1 MNLPYSYLH
10 FRRQLARAGLRQFVA
25 SLGSTMEIILFAC
38 SPVILGLLACIA
50 VPGLLAPSLPWPQAL
65 GLLAAQT
72 LLIAT
77 PGWLLRQRLH
87 PTDIALWSVALPI
100 PPHQRWQAEAA
111 VAGMLIAPMA
121 LAYAASIVVWL
132 YQNPTWLQPVK
143 WAGLSATLLS
153 LLLGW
158 AIATVLLMR
167 RAQAPL
173 RQGRA
178 PAKSHGA
185 MAASPYIERKPRSM
199 FVTSWYYWR
208 LLFWLPCWR
217 KRGESASIGLQQSTL
232 LAGALLCV
240 SAWLWQAPWAPAALW
255 GAGASLLLIVLT
267 DRCDKAVSQQ
277 IALLRPVTAAWP
289 LPMAPLF
296 RCAIVLTLAPGA
308 LVLAWFALLVQTTGH
323 SGASPTVAMVWLGC
337 AALAQLAIVGLRQL
351 SVRARVGLV
360 VGAIVLLTAIGSEL
374 WN

>member
-1 MNLPYSYLH
+1 MNPYSYLH
-10 FRRQLARAGLRQFVA
+10 FRRQLARAGLHQFVA
-25 SLGSTMEIILFAC
+25 SLGGTMEIIVLAF
-38 SPVILGLLACIA
+38 SPVLLGLLACIA
-50 VPGLLAPSLPWPQAL
+50 LPGLLAPSLPWPQAG

-77 PGWLLRQRLH
+77 PTWLLRQRLH
-87 PTDIALWSVALPI
+87 PADIALWSLALPI
-100 PPHQRWQAEAA
+100 PPRQRWQAEAA

-132 YQNPTWLQPVK
+132 YQNPVWLQPVK
-143 WAGLSATLLS
+143 WRGLSATLLS

-158 AIATVLLMR
+158 AIATVLLMQR
-167 RAQAPL
+167 GQAPL

-178 PAKSHGA
+178 PAAPPGA
-185 MAASPYIERKPRSM
+185 MAAIPYTARQPGSL

-217 KRGESASIGLQQSTL
+217 PRGESASIGLQQSML

-240 SAWLWQAPWAPAALW
+240 SAWLWQAPWVPAALW
-255 GAGASLLLIVLT
+255 GAGASLLLMLLT
-267 DRCDKAVSQQ
+267 DRGDKAVSRQ

-289 LPMAPLF
+289 QPMAPLF
-296 RCAIVLTLAPGA
+296 RRAIVLTLAPAA
-308 LVLAWFALLVQTTGH
+308 LVMAWFALLVLTTGR
-323 SGASPTVAMVWLGC
+323 SSSSPTVAMAWLGC

-360 VGAIVLLTAIGSEL
+360 MGASVLLTAIGSEL